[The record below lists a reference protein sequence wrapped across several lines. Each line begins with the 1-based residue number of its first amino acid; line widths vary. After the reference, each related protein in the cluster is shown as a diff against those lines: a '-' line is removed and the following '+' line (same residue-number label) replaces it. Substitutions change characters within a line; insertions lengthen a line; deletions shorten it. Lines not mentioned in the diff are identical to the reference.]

1 MTSSPRAAAQRRA
14 ARRRAVQRRRRQA
27 AGAVVALVVALGGW
41 GLARVVADD
50 PPVTPTADVTAVSSP
65 SPTASGSAP
74 SSAVTTASP
83 AASPSASPRVSHVVS
98 RGTGRLV
105 PVSGSDP
112 APGRGTTTTVRV
124 EVEDGVDVDRAAFA
138 DAVLATLNDDRSW
151 GHGGRRSFARTDG
164 DADVVVVLASPDTS
178 ARLCRPLQTF
188 GKLSCRSGQRA
199 VLTSYR
205 WLLGTPEFPDLTV
218 YRQYVV
224 NHEVGHVLGHGHEQ
238 CGGAGRLAPVMQQQT
253 KRVAPCRPN
262 AWPYP

>member
-1 MTSSPRAAAQRRA
+1 M
-14 ARRRAVQRRRRQA
+14 
-27 AGAVVALVVALGGW
+27 
-41 GLARVVADD
+41 
-50 PPVTPTADVTAVSSP
+50 
-65 SPTASGSAP
+65 
-74 SSAVTTASP
+74 
-83 AASPSASPRVSHVVS
+83 
-98 RGTGRLV
+98 
-105 PVSGSDP
+105 
-112 APGRGTTTTVRV
+112 RV

-138 DAVLATLNDDRSW
+138 EAVLATLNDDRSW
-151 GHGGRRSFARTDG
+151 GHGGRLTFARTDG
-164 DADVVVVLASPDTS
+164 DADVVVVLASPQTS

-205 WLLGTPEFPDLTV
+205 WLLGTPEFPDLAV

>member
-1 MTSSPRAAAQRRA
+1 MGAALA
-14 ARRRAVQRRRRQA
+14 
-27 AGAVVALVVALGGW
+27 VALGAW
-41 GLARVVADD
+41 GLGRALGDD
-50 PPVTPTADVTAVSSP
+50 PPVSPTADVTAVR
-65 SPTASGSAP
+65 
-74 SSAVTTASP
+74 
-83 AASPSASPRVSHVVS
+83 SPSATPSRAAQPSVQPSSQPSAQPSSQPGGSPAPRATDVVS
-98 RGTGRLV
+98 RGSGRLV
-105 PVSGSDP
+105 PVPGRAP
-112 APGRGTTTTVRV
+112 APGRGATTTVRL
-124 EVEDGVDVDRAAFA
+124 EVEDGVDIDRADFA
-138 DAVLATLNDDRSW
+138 EAVLATLNDDRSW
-151 GHGGRRSFARTDG
+151 GHGGRRTFARTDG

-205 WLLGTPEFPDLTV
+205 WLIGTPEFPDLQI

-238 CGGAGRLAPVMQQQT
+238 CGGAGRPAPVMQQQT